1 MNKDYMTIGTA
12 RDLKNAKDR
21 AFFRFL
27 EILPG
32 FLSWTTLVVA
42 ILACWLKPY
51 FAAIFIIFFVLYWFF
66 RTIYFSFHLRATY
79 QKTEKQKKVD
89 WLGKLNQLPTKSISP
104 CLKPSVETWKDVYH
118 LIVLPMYDE
127 SLVILRETLKAI
139 EKSDY
144 PKDKMIIVLGCEQR
158 AGEKPLETAK
168 KIQQEFGKKFFKFLI
183 TQHPADLVG
192 EIAGKGSNDAWT
204 SRKAKELIIDPL
216 KIPYEN
222 VIVSSFDAD
231 TVVFPKYFS
240 CLTWHYL
247 TCEKPLNSSFQPIPL
262 FLNNMMEA
270 PFISRIFS
278 FSASFWQMMCQE
290 RPEKLHSFSS
300 HSMGFKQLVDVDFRQ
315 ANIISDDSRIF
326 WQCFL
331 EYDGDYRTIPLYYPI
346 SMDANLA
353 KTFLRTLKNIY
364 KQQKRWAYGVGDFAY
379 FVFGS
384 TKNKKVPF
392 FKKLNFAFIMLEG
405 HWSWATTPIMI
416 FLLGWLPIILGG
428 EQFSQTLIA
437 YNLPFFVRNILTL
450 AMFGLI
456 SSAYLSILML
466 PTSPFGDKKQ
476 ISKRQ
481 YPILVL
487 QWLLLPMI
495 MVIFTAL
502 PALDAQ
508 MRWML
513 GKYMGFWVTE
523 KSRKK

>member
-1 MNKDYMTIGTA
+1 MDDYYMKIGTA
-12 RDLKNAKDR
+12 RDLKNTKDR
-21 AFFRFL
+21 MFFRFL

-32 FLSWTTLVVA
+32 FLSWTTLITAV
-42 ILACWLKPY
+42 LMCWLKPY
-51 FAAIFIIFFVLYWFF
+51 FAAIFIISFVLYWLF
-66 RTIYFSFHLRATY
+66 RTVYFSFYLRATY
-79 QKTEKQKKVD
+79 KKTEKQKKID
-89 WLGKLNQLPTKSISP
+89 WIEKLNQLSRLRQGYGGQAIINNQLPIK
-104 CLKPSVETWKDVYH
+104 TWKDIYH
-118 LIVLPMYDE
+118 LIVLPMYGE
-127 SLVILRETLKAI
+127 SYEILRETMRAI

-158 AGEKPLETAK
+158 AGEKPMETAQ
-168 KIQQEFGKKFFKFLI
+168 KIQQEFDNKFFKFLI

-222 VIVSSFDAD
+222 VIVSSLDAD

-240 CLTWHYL
+240 CLTYHY
-247 TCEKPLNSSFQPIPL
+247 
-262 FLNNMMEA
+262 
-270 PFISRIFS
+270 
-278 FSASFWQMMCQE
+278 
-290 RPEKLHSFSS
+290 
-300 HSMGFKQLVDVDFRQ
+300 KQLVDVNFRQ

-331 EYDGDYRTIPLYYPI
+331 KYNGDYRTIPLYYPV

-379 FVFGS
+379 FVFGA
-384 TKNKKVPF
+384 TKNKKVSF

-405 HWSWATTPIMI
+405 HWSWATTSIII
-416 FLLGWLPIILGG
+416 FLLGWLPIVLGG

-437 YNLPFFVRNILTL
+437 YNLPLFVRNILTL

-476 ISKRQ
+476 ISKKR

-508 MRWML
+508 TRWMF

-523 KSRKK
+523 KSRKKI